1 REVEGGVPGPSLPGS
16 WSFFLQQGVL
26 ARPGPGE
33 GAWVQFS
40 PAVWLALL
48 SSRMGLWGLCGEGRS
63 WEPGLP
69 VCRLDAARWLHLGR
83 ISRTPG
89 LDFSLD
95 LG

>member
-1 REVEGGVPGPSLPGS
+1 MPGPSLPGS

-33 GAWVQFS
+33 GAWVRFS

-69 VCRLDAARWLHLGR
+69 VCLLDAASTGMDQATSPSQMLGMQK
-83 ISRTPG
+83 
-89 LDFSLD
+89 
-95 LG
+95 